1 MNKRLLSIALLTLC
15 VSVESLAVRIQR
27 PFYTL
32 REKGLG
38 SAITAAVD
46 DYSAVMLNPANMA
59 SMKEKHV
66 NMGFGGS
73 FNQGFFDFQ
82 NDLQDVASLP
92 NTDPTKATKFANL
105 LAKYKGETFAFNPYF
120 YGMYSGPKWGFA
132 LIPINT
138 DFNVTISD
146 TTADVVTYVDGIM
159 LAGMGRR
166 YSEKID
172 WGVTLKTQYRGHVDI
187 KYDATSLVNDEL
199 FDSANANIGV
209 TADVD
214 AAINYRL
221 PKWKSMDT
229 KLSFVMRNLVDYGFK
244 IAKQGTS
251 EAPKL
256 GRSLDIGSEYT
267 FPRMWVFQPR
277 LMFDIRDIGV
287 TDWDFQSGYHIGA
300 ELNWKTYDWLKG
312 GYRIGINQGYFTAG
326 LNMQLS
332 WFRLDLAS
340 WGEEV
345 GTKDNRKELR
355 RVAINMAL
363 DF

>member
-1 MNKRLLSIALLTLC
+1 MSLKKVALGIFSLLI
-15 VSVESLAVRIQR
+15 SVEVLAVRIQT

-38 SAITAAVD
+38 GAIVASGQ
-46 DYSAVMLNPANMA
+46 DYASIMTNPANMA
-59 SMKEKHV
+59 DMKEKHI
-66 NMGFGGS
+66 NMGFGAS

-82 NDLQDVASLP
+82 KDFSDVAKMADGP
-92 NTDPTKATKFANL
+92 AKNVKFLEMMN
-105 LAKYKGETFAFNPYF
+105 KYKGETFAFNPYF

-138 DFNVTISD
+138 DFNVTIDGTNANVS
-146 TTADVVTYVDGIM
+146 TYLDGIM
-159 LAGMGRR
+159 LMGMGRR
-166 YSEKID
+166 YNEKIT
-172 WGVTLKTQYRGHVDI
+172 WGATFKTQYRGHVNI
-187 KYDATSLVNDEL
+187 AYDATSLDSEDI
-199 FDSANANIGV
+199 FDSSQANIGV

-214 AAINYRL
+214 VAMNYDL
-221 PKWKSMDT
+221 PKWKMMDT
-229 KLSFVMRNLVDYGFK
+229 KLSFVVRNLVDYGFK
-244 IAKQGTS
+244 IAKSGTD

-256 GRSLDIGSEYT
+256 QRSLDIGSQYS
-267 FPRMWVFQPR
+267 FPRMWVFEPK
-277 LMFDIRDIGV
+277 LMFDLRNIGV

-312 GYRIGINQGYFTAG
+312 GYRVGLNQGYFTVG
-326 LNMQLS
+326 VDMQLS

-340 WGEEV
+340 WGEEI

-355 RVAINMAL
+355 RVALNMSL